1 MNVIRDQYVTTDEVR
16 VGDRMILDMGDL
28 GTFDATIHKVEGNQA
43 LIIFDGCV
51 AEMPMNKE
59 LYNWL
64 DGEFKSKLPDWIR
77 DKVLQVT
84 IPTYGM
90 IFGHDEFYKNFKPD
104 EDEQLPLMRKHR
116 NRVADYNDDY
126 EWWWLQNKA
135 FGSAGFAYVFSNG
148 ATNTN
153 RASNTYGVR
162 PAIYVLVR

>member
-104 EDEQLPLMRKHR
+104 EDEQLPLMRKRR

-135 FGSAGFAYVFSNG
+135 YGSTNFAFVYYNG
-148 ATNTN
+148 NTN
-153 RASNTYGVR
+153 YYNASYTFGVR

>member
-104 EDEQLPLMRKHR
+104 EDEQLPLMRKRR

-135 FGSAGFAYVFSNG
+135 YGSTNFAHVAYDGHTNG
-148 ATNTN
+148 T
-153 RASNTYGVR
+153 RASTTHGVR

>member
-104 EDEQLPLMRKHR
+104 EDEQLPLMRKRR

-126 EWWWLQNKA
+126 EWWWLQNKTC
-135 FGSAGFAYVFSNG
+135 GSTYFAYVYNFGHTDNNNAS
-148 ATNTN
+148 AT
-153 RASNTYGVR
+153 RGVR

>member
-104 EDEQLPLMRKHR
+104 EDEQLPLMRKRR

-135 FGSAGFAYVFSNG
+135 YGSPGFAIVNTDGTTTYSN
-148 ATNTN
+148 
-153 RASNTYGVR
+153 ASNTYGVR

>member
-104 EDEQLPLMRKHR
+104 EDEQLPLMRKRR

-135 FGSAGFAYVFSNG
+135 FGSTNFAVVNTCG
-148 ATNTN
+148 NTN
-153 RASNTYGVR
+153 YTNASNTFGVR

>member
-104 EDEQLPLMRKHR
+104 EDEQLPLMRKRR

-126 EWWWLQNKA
+126 EWWWLQNTPY
-135 FGSAGFAYVFSNG
+135 GSTNFANVYGNG
-148 ATNTN
+148 TADYDN
-153 RASNTYGVR
+153 ASISYGVR

>member
-104 EDEQLPLMRKHR
+104 EDEQLPLMRKRR

-135 FGSAGFAYVFSNG
+135 YGSADFANVNPVGYASYDG
-148 ATNTN
+148 ASDAT
-153 RASNTYGVR
+153 GVR